1 MTGSKSE
8 IIGDSASS
16 IAESVEA
23 LISSGALA
31 PGMQVPTVRSLA
43 DNLSVSP
50 ATVSAAY
57 RTLRERGFLISQ
69 GRSGTIVN
77 YSPPLR
83 CCAKMR
89 KVPENA
95 FDLAR
100 GNPDPKLLPRLG
112 PYLRAI
118 DDRPRLY
125 GEELNIAELV
135 EWAKAMFAS
144 DGLTSSSVAIVSGAL
159 DGLKRTLEAH
169 TRRGDKVV
177 VEDPCFT
184 GIIDVIRVLGLA
196 PVPVAVDDYGAKPLA
211 LAEALRARPTAVILT
226 PRAQNPTGAAVNG
239 ERAKEL
245 SSILARRPEVL
256 VVEDDHAYGIAGVD
270 YHPVASLNSP
280 KWAVIRS
287 VSKSLG
293 PDLRLAF
300 VAADDLTLSRV
311 EGRQLIAVRW
321 VSHILQ
327 QLVLSL
333 LKDERTT
340 ELLSRAQDCYR
351 ERREMLLAALAQRGI
366 KGCARSGLNVWIPVA
381 EETALCQG
389 LLEQGWNVSAGEK
402 YRLKSP
408 PGIRV
413 AVAEMNPER
422 AEKFARDMAA
432 MFVPDKTTGAA

>member
-1 MTGSKSE
+1 MVESHAKIS
-8 IIGDSASS
+8 GDNACS
-16 IAESVEA
+16 IAESVES
-23 LISSGALA
+23 LIGSGALA
-31 PGMQVPTVRSLA
+31 PGAQVPTVRALA
-43 DNLSVSP
+43 ETLSVSP

-83 CCAKMR
+83 CCSRTR
-89 KVPENA
+89 KVPKNS

-100 GNPDPKLLPRLG
+100 GNPDPKLLPKLR
-112 PYLRAI
+112 PYLDKL

-125 GEELNIAELV
+125 GEELNIVDLV
-135 EWAKAMFAS
+135 ATAKSMFAA
-144 DGLTSSSVAIVSGAL
+144 DGIETSSVAIVSGAL

-169 TRRGDKVV
+169 TRRGDRVI

-196 PVPVAVDDYGAKPLA
+196 PIPVALDDFGMIPAA
-211 LAEALRARPTAVILT
+211 LEEALRTRPAAVILT
-226 PRAQNPTGAAVNG
+226 PRAQNPTGAAVNQK
-239 ERAKEL
+239 RAEEL
-245 SSILARRPEVL
+245 VRVLSKKPEIFI
-256 VVEDDHAYGIAGVD
+256 VEDDHAYGIAGAD
-270 YHPVASLNSP
+270 YFPIASHSAGS
-280 KWAVIRS
+280 WAVIRS
-287 VSKSLG
+287 VSKSFG

-327 QLVLSL
+327 QIVLGMCRDKQVDKL
-333 LKDERTT
+333 LAKAE
-340 ELLSRAQDCYR
+340 AAYG
-351 ERREMLLAALAQRGI
+351 ERREMLKSALARYGI
-366 KGCARSGLNVWIPVA
+366 KGRGRSGLNVWIPVA

-389 LLEQGWNVSAGEK
+389 LLDQGWSVSAGEK
-402 YRLKSP
+402 YRLKST

-413 AVAEMNPER
+413 AVAEMTKER
-422 AEKFARDMAA
+422 AEKFASDMAA
-432 MFVPDKTTGAA
+432 LFAPERITGAA